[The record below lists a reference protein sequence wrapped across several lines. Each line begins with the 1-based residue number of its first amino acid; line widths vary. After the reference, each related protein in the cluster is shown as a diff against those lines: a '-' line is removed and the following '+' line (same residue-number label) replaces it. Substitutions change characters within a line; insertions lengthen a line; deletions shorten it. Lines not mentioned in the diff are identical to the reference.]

1 MNLNIYI
8 NDNLATQLDVIA
20 ACSHKKRNTLIQEAI
35 SLLVQNYKKDKW
47 PDSILHFQGINNLTG
62 WEGFEQ
68 HRKEL
73 KEPEPDI
80 DIFKD
85 L

>member
-8 NDNLATQLDVIA
+8 NDNLAKQLDVIA
-20 ACSHKKRNTLIQEAI
+20 VHAHKKRNTLIQEAI
-35 SLLVQNYKKDKW
+35 SLLVQSYKKEKW
-47 PDSILHFQGINNLTG
+47 PDSILNFQGISNFTK

-73 KEPEPDI
+73 KKPNS
-80 DIFKD
+80 DIF
-85 L
+85 